1 MPERASP
8 GGPAFG
14 LRPGG
19 GLQRVQ
25 GMRLMGSTAT
35 PTPAPAF
42 AVTEAS
48 TPTPTPTPTATPAT
62 GIPPSAG
69 SGPMAASTSGVDET
83 IMGHR
88 LLAPSCL
95 VPLLLLLFL
104 LIGLFLALLR
114 RLRRRA
120 AQRRI
125 QAGDAWGRGT
135 FA

>member
-1 MPERASP
+1 M
-8 GGPAFG
+8 
-14 LRPGG
+14 
-19 GLQRVQ
+19 Q

-35 PTPAPAF
+35 PTPAPAL

-48 TPTPTPTPTATPAT
+48 TPTPTPTPTPTATPAT

-69 SGPMAASTSGVDET
+69 SGPMAASTSGIDET

-95 VPLLLLLFL
+95 IPLLLLLFL
-104 LIGLFLALLR
+104 LVGLLIALLR